1 MNPRPVV
8 PRQRSG
14 SLGVRLVVVSDHS
27 LVSEAVRMALAGRG
41 FEAASLPA
49 PSGHGAHRDFARR
62 VTRFRPGVG
71 LLLCELEDRALLRGA
86 VEIVSS
92 VRIRWVLL
100 TRTKDD
106 AAWGALV
113 EAGVVAVLPMSTNL
127 ESLTATL
134 VKVAAGRKLMAD
146 DLRERVLEEWRRE
159 GEHARRVSGLMQ
171 ALTPRE
177 VAVLAALHD
186 GLTVKVIASESGVS
200 EGTVRSQVKSI
211 LRKLE
216 VTSQLAAVASYRQMR
231 ELSLAVSPDEE

>member
-1 MNPRPVV
+1 MTSGPVLPRP
-8 PRQRSG
+8 RTG
-14 SLGVRLVVVSDHS
+14 SPGVRLVVVSDHS
-27 LVSEAVRMALAGRG
+27 LVGEAVRMALASRG
-41 FEAASLPA
+41 FDAASLPA
-49 PSGHGAHRDFARR
+49 PSGHGSRRDFASR
-62 VTRFRPGVG
+62 VSRFRPGVG

-100 TRTKDD
+100 TRAKDD

-127 ESLTATL
+127 DTLTDTL
-134 VKVAAGRKLMAD
+134 LQVAAGRKLMSD
-146 DLRERVLEEWRRE
+146 EVRERVLEEWRRE
-159 GEHARRVSGLMQ
+159 GEQARRVSGLMQ

-186 GLTVKVIASESGVS
+186 GLTVKVIAAESGVS

-231 ELSLAVSPDEE
+231 ELSVAVAPDDE